1 MNKLPDE
8 TKKVIAKPTEF
19 DRSRIRAVGR
29 ELESW
34 VQLQEPDQY
43 SGSRNNWEFKIF
55 PLPCKRLDIRMARIA
70 MSNGGPVKIASKT
83 IT

>member
-1 MNKLPDE
+1 MNKLPDK

-43 SGSRNNWEFKIF
+43 SGSRNN
-55 PLPCKRLDIRMARIA
+55 
-70 MSNGGPVKIASKT
+70 
-83 IT
+83 